1 MSEQSS
7 AHMSEQSSTRVSE
20 QSSAHMSERSS
31 TAPADPVAVSPPLG
45 PPVPFLA
52 AIVAVAA
59 GQLGRVR
66 VGRGPLLFVATVQ
79 SLGLV
84 VLLRGV
90 VHRQDVATSAS
101 IVAGSTVLVVAF
113 VALNLLAQRFG
124 SLRASAA
131 LDYYA
136 ALPVSPAAVVLGTA
150 ASYATFTV
158 PGAVVTA
165 VAGVAIYGLPFGHLW
180 VVVPV
185 VAVAAIAL
193 SGVGALLGLGL
204 PRPELATIAGQ
215 LGMTV
220 VLFLGIIPPAHLPVV
235 ARGLRAVV
243 PGTLAVDALADA
255 LRAHTDW
262 TGVAVRLGVTVLYGV
277 VALALAGIAM
287 RRAVDR

>member
-1 MSEQSS
+1 MKDL
-7 AHMSEQSSTRVSE
+7 
-20 QSSAHMSERSS
+20 S
-31 TAPADPVAVSPPLG
+31 TATLPTARLAVAPPLG
-45 PPVPFLA
+45 PRVPLLA
-52 AIVAVAA
+52 AIAAVAS

-66 VGRGPLLFVATVQ
+66 VARGPLLFVATVQ

-90 VHRQDVATSAS
+90 VHRDDVATSAS

-113 VALNLLAQRFG
+113 VALNLLAQRLG
-124 SLRASAA
+124 ALRASAA

-165 VAGVAIYGLPFGHLW
+165 VVGVAIYGLPFGHLW
-180 VVVPV
+180 LVLPV
-185 VAVAAIAL
+185 VAAAAVALA
-193 SGVGALLGLGL
+193 GVGALLGLGL

-220 VLFLGIIPPAHLPVV
+220 VLFLSIIPPAHLPVV
-235 ARGLRAVV
+235 VRGVRAIV

-255 LRAHTDW
+255 LRAHPDW
-262 TGVAVRLGVTVLYGV
+262 TGVVVRLAITVTYGV
-277 VALALAGIAM
+277 VALTLAGRVM